1 MVYTITAIMLF
12 AVFESGVNLCG
23 LVLIDH
29 RCCLFLKL
37 FSGFWICSLVG
48 AVSLSATL
56 SCKLQQATSAI
67 FECIE
72 LTAPR
77 YHQVILY
84 ESTLMIEVVTMN
96 F

>member
-1 MVYTITAIMLF
+1 MVYTITAIILF
-12 AVFESGVNLCG
+12 VVFKSGVSLCG
-23 LVLIDH
+23 LMLID
-29 RCCLFLKL
+29 RRLLFLKL
-37 FSGFWICSLVG
+37 FSGFWIGSFVG

-56 SCKLQQATSAI
+56 SCKLRQATSAV

-84 ESTLMIEVVTMN
+84 ESILMIEVVTMN